1 MRLPTPLLKLKELAD
16 YFAIPRLP
24 DIGGGLEAEMIF
36 RQLVTTSKRKV
47 RRQLQDQLLDY
58 NQDDLAVLV
67 GVTDESRAIT
77 TNSPSVQ

>member
-1 MRLPTPLLKLKELAD
+1 
-16 YFAIPRLP
+16 
-24 DIGGGLEAEMIF
+24 MIF

-67 GVTDESRAIT
+67 GVTDELRAIT